1 MGKLTWAATRA
12 AVGAITVCIAAA
24 ACSGKGQ
31 KPDFAA
37 AEAAKEYYDSLNN
50 GGHEYFTDM
59 HLRTES
65 IPDSYRE
72 QLVVNSKMFI
82 HELRNAHNG
91 ISEVRVL
98 NCKKN
103 TSGNEAEAFLLL
115 CFGDSSKEEI
125 VVPMIKV
132 NEKWMMK

>member
-1 MGKLTWAATRA
+1 MSKGMWAVTKVA
-12 AVGAITVCIAAA
+12 AGSVVLCIVAS
-24 ACSGKGQ
+24 ACSGNGQ

-72 QLVVNSKMFI
+72 QLVANSKMFI

-91 ISEVRVL
+91 ISEVRVV
-98 NCKKN
+98 NCKKDA
-103 TSGNEAEAFLLL
+103 TGKEAEAFLLM
-115 CFGDSSKEEI
+115 CFGDSTKEEI

-132 NEKWMMK
+132 NDKWMMK